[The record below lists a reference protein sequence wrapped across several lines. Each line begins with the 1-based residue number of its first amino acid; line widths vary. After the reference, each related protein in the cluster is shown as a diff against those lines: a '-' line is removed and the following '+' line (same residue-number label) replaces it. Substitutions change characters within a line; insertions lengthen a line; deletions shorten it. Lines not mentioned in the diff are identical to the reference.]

1 MIVGGEWR
9 SSPAVSSRLTRDI
22 DATVWGEG
30 LDVERILEQLAAH
43 DIEPRISDAAS
54 FARRQQVFLLRHTPS
69 GTPIELTLAWLPFE
83 AEALDRATHE
93 PFAGLSVRV
102 ATPEDLIIF
111 KAVA

>member
-1 MIVGGEWR
+1 
-9 SSPAVSSRLTRDI
+9 
-22 DATVWGEG
+22 
-30 LDVERILEQLAAH
+30 
-43 DIEPRISDAAS
+43 
-54 FARRQQVFLLRHTPS
+54 VFLLRHTPS

-83 AEALDRATHE
+83 AEALDRATRE